1 VADESTPD
9 NEKAETEPQDFALT
23 LYALN
28 KGAVHTQLSK
38 LMRELT
44 DAVTTVKKAGKLT
57 LTIGMKPH
65 PGADGAV
72 FITANVKS
80 SLPQYDPKPSI
91 FYVNSEAELVRDDP
105 NAQQLPF
112 TITPGTKENRNS

>member
-1 VADESTPD
+1 MSDKSTED
-9 NEKAETEPQDFALT
+9 TEQTEPQDFAVT

-44 DAVTTVKKAGKLT
+44 DAVTSVKKAGKLQ

-65 PGADGAV
+65 PGDDGAV
-72 FITANVKS
+72 FITADVKAS
-80 SLPQYDPKPSI
+80 MPKYDPKPSI
-91 FYVNSEAELVRDDP
+91 FFVNSDSELVRDDP
-105 NAQQLPF
+105 NKQQLPF
-112 TITPGTKENRNS
+112 TITPDTKENRN